1 MIGYIIGDVGRNRE
15 RGHNRMPRAKS
26 DNAKTSEEL
35 DAEIKELLQ
44 TVDKKRKTRD
54 AKKKQEEAAAKQA
67 RELAEKEFNR
77 KFVEKSKTVH
87 LSDYEGDG
95 RTVFELIKHLV
106 DQPPDE
112 EVDDD
117 MPDLAGHTGVSL
129 QELLKK
135 RAELDNKT

>member
-1 MIGYIIGDVGRNRE
+1 
-15 RGHNRMPRAKS
+15 MPRAKS
-26 DNAKTSEEL
+26 DNAKTSAEL

-54 AKKKQEEAAAKQA
+54 AKKKQEDVAAKQA

-87 LSDYEGDG
+87 LSDYEDDG
-95 RTVFELIKHLV
+95 RTVFELIKYLV

-117 MPDLAGHTGVSL
+117 TPDLAGYTGVSL
-129 QELLKK
+129 QALLAK
-135 RAELDNKT
+135 RAELDDKT